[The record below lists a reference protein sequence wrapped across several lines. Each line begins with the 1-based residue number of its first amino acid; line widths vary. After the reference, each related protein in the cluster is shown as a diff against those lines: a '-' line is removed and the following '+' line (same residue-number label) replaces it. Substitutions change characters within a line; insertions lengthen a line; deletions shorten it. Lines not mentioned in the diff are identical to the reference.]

1 MKSRKFT
8 QKLVLNKKTVANL
21 NGAALKRVVAGGPT
35 APAPSALTPNT
46 CFALTC
52 PTYTGE
58 PDSDPCC
65 KTC

>member
-1 MKSRKFT
+1 MKSRTFT

-21 NGAALKRVVAGGPT
+21 NNAVLKRVVAGGPT
-35 APAPSALTPNT
+35 DPAPSMLTPFT
-46 CFALTC
+46 CFGGTC

-58 PDSDPCC
+58 PGSDPCC